1 MARSPPFGFDVGS
14 EGYLVPNDDFETA
27 LVVLDELDKGASKRE
42 LARSTG
48 VSRPTIRTID
58 ENRGRYT
65 GDPETYDTEQPS
77 ANATGGE

>member
-1 MARSPPFGFDVGS
+1 MRYCGS

-48 VSRPTIRTID
+48 VSRPTIRAID
-58 ENRGRYT
+58 QNRERYT
-65 GDPETYDTEQPS
+65 GDPETHDTEQPL
-77 ANATGGE
+77 ANEIGGE